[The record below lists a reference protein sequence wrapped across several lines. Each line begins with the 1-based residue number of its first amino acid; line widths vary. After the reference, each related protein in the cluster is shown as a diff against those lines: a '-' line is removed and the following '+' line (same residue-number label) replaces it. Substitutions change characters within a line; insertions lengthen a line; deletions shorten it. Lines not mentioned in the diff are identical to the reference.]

1 MLLVEFTYQDYLK
14 YQKYLEKKQQM
25 IKKGKYTVITNENQ
39 DKFANIINFVNEM
52 LEEKEFTYEEANQ
65 KENED
70 TMVME
75 ESTPYVFERKR
86 IRRKQKKA

>member
-1 MLLVEFTYQDYLK
+1 MVEFTYQDYLK

-25 IKKGKYTVITNENQ
+25 IEEGKYTVITNENQ
-39 DKFANIINFVNEM
+39 DKFANMINFVNEM
-52 LEEKEFTYEEANQ
+52 LEEKEISYEEANR

>member
-1 MLLVEFTYQDYLK
+1 MVEFTYQDYLK

>member
-1 MLLVEFTYQDYLK
+1 
-14 YQKYLEKKQQM
+14 M